1 MSSTES
7 IESTESTEST
17 EGVETTGAAGVG
29 APVHAA
35 PGTRSRRSH
44 SLSAWES
51 HPFLRRLLTLVAV
64 LAIIAVVRSLIV
76 QSYTIPSGS
85 MENTL
90 HSGDRILVTLYDAD
104 SVQRGDVVVFTDPD
118 HWLTDPEP
126 TGVARVVQ
134 DVLVLLHI
142 LPQDAGHHLVKRVIG
157 LPGDHIAADGTGP
170 VSVNGVVLNEPYL
183 KPGRSG
189 SDVAFDVTVPDG
201 YVWVMGDN
209 RSNSADSRMHQ
220 ADAHGGFVPAD
231 NIVGIARLVY
241 WPVGRWSGLG
251 NGREAF
257 SRVPAATSI
266 PTTAPTPVTDER

>member
-7 IESTESTEST
+7 IDSTEST

-51 HPFLRRLLTLVAV
+51 HPFLRRLLTLIVI

-85 MENTL
+85 MEDTL
-90 HSGDRILVTLYDAD
+90 HSGDRIMVTLYDAD

-126 TGVARVVQ
+126 TGFARVVQ
-134 DVLVLLHI
+134 DVLVLLRL
-142 LPQDAGHHLVKRVIG
+142 LPREAGHHLVKRVIG
-157 LPGDHIAADGTGP
+157 MPGDHVVADGTGP
-170 VSVNGVVLNEPYL
+170 VSVNGVVLDEPYL

-189 SDVAFDVTVPDG
+189 SDVAFDVTVPAG

-220 ADAHGGFVPAD
+220 TDAHGGFVPAG
-231 NIVGIARLVY
+231 NIVGIARFVY

-251 NGREAF
+251 DGRDAF

-266 PTTAPTPVTDER
+266 PPAAPTAVLNGP

>member
-7 IESTESTEST
+7 IDSTESTED
-17 EGVETTGAAGVG
+17 VETTGAAGVG

-51 HPFLRRLLTLVAV
+51 HPFLRRLLTLIVV

-90 HSGDRILVTLYDAD
+90 HAGDRIMVTVYDAG
-104 SVQRGDVVVFTDPD
+104 SVERGDVVVFTDPD
-118 HWLTDPEP
+118 NWLTEP
-126 TGVARVVQ
+126 GPPGVARVIQ
-134 DVLVLLHI
+134 DVLVAVRLL
-142 LPQDAGHHLVKRVIG
+142 PENAGHHLVKRVVG
-157 LPGDHIAADGTGP
+157 LPGDHIVADGTGP
-170 VSVNGVVLNEPYL
+170 MSVNGIVLDEPYL
-183 KPGRSG
+183 KPGRTS
-189 SDVAFDVTVPDG
+189 SDIAFDVTVPDG

-251 NGREAF
+251 DGRDAF

>member
-7 IESTESTEST
+7 IDSTESTED
-17 EGVETTGAAGVG
+17 VETTGAAGVG

-51 HPFLRRLLTLVAV
+51 HPFLRRLLTLIVV

-85 MENTL
+85 MEDTL
-90 HSGDRILVTLYDAD
+90 HSGDRIMVTLYDAD

-126 TGVARVVQ
+126 TGFARVVQ
-134 DVLVLLHI
+134 DVLVLLRL
-142 LPQDAGHHLVKRVIG
+142 LPREAGHHLVKRVIG
-157 LPGDHIAADGTGP
+157 MPGDHVVADGTGP
-170 VSVNGVVLNEPYL
+170 VSVNGVVLDEPYL

-189 SDVAFDVTVPDG
+189 SDVAFDVTVPAG

-220 ADAHGGFVPAD
+220 TDAHGGFVPAG
-231 NIVGIARLVY
+231 NIVGIARFVY

-251 NGREAF
+251 DGRDAF

-266 PTTAPTPVTDER
+266 PPAAPTAVLNGP

>member
-1 MSSTES
+1 MSVERTPSTK
-7 IESTESTEST
+7 TART
-17 EGVETTGAAGVG
+17 AGVD
-29 APVHAA
+29 APGHAA
-35 PGTRSRRSH
+35 SGARSRRAR
-44 SLSAWES
+44 SLGEAWES

-104 SVQRGDVVVFTDPD
+104 SVQRGDVVVF
-118 HWLTDPEP
+118 TDPEP

-251 NGREAF
+251 NGQEAF
-257 SRVPAATSI
+257 SRVPAATSV

>member
-1 MSSTES
+1 MSVERTPSTK
-7 IESTESTEST
+7 TART
-17 EGVETTGAAGVG
+17 AGVD
-29 APVHAA
+29 APGHAA
-35 PGTRSRRSH
+35 SGARSRRAR
-44 SLSAWES
+44 SLGEAWES

-104 SVQRGDVVVFTDPD
+104 SVQHGDVVVFTDPD

-251 NGREAF
+251 DGREAF